1 MSDRDKRKNRS
12 TADFW
17 RACRYLYPHR
27 RIVVVSI
34 VCAFV
39 VGAAFT
45 SGLSAML
52 PILRVLIY
60 GDSVQSWMDRQ
71 IVEGRL
77 GVTLSEDNAVRL
89 VAVKPQRPADRA
101 GLKAGDELRA
111 LGPAMGQADAADLL
125 VEMPASTLLA
135 EMASRPGELRA
146 QRQDGSIVFITPEPA
161 SQLQLIGHTLAH
173 KLPLDPVWSIAVV
186 FGVLAGFA
194 IFGNIVRFFQEYL
207 GEKAAILAVEDLRRH
222 TYDHVLHMPL
232 GYFSLKGTSDVTSRL
247 VQDAGQLQ
255 EGFKAILGKAVQ
267 EPIKAAMSFGLALFF
282 SWRLTLFIV
291 IFAPVVVVL
300 IQKFGKKMRRAS
312 KKMLQSYSSV
322 LGQLEGS
329 LIGIRVV
336 KGAAAERYER
346 RRYKQVMRDVVHQQ
360 LRLSRV
366 DAASSPV
373 IESLMLV
380 MVGAI
385 MLYAAWLVLKAG
397 TLDPGH
403 FIMVMACL
411 AGMADSLRKT
421 TKVNNVLQKS
431 NAAAARIFELHAVPV
446 ERRRGARGIT
456 RSMAAGDAAQPRK
469 LPPLQREITFENV
482 TFTYPG
488 ASSPAI
494 RNIDLT
500 VKKGTSVAIVG
511 RNGSGKTTLLA
522 LLPRFYDVD
531 SGRILIDGVDVRH
544 ATLRS
549 LRRQIGIVTQDS
561 VIFPG
566 TIEQNIAYGERLP
579 DPEKF
584 PQTRADIR
592 RRVEAA
598 ARRAFAHDFIME
610 KSDGYD
616 TVLGEHGAQLSGGQK
631 QRICIARAI
640 YRETPI
646 MILDEATSQIDADS
660 EHLIQQ
666 AIEDLMHER
675 TTFVIAHRFST
686 ILSADQIVVIDRGQI
701 VGMGKHDDLLATCPV
716 YRQLYDRQIFTPGG
730 TSDALAPS
738 A

>member
-1 MSDRDKRKNRS
+1 MSNDDRKKSRS
-12 TADFW
+12 TAAFW

-27 RIVVVSI
+27 KLVATSLI
-34 VCAFV
+34 CALV
-39 VGAAFT
+39 VGVAFT

-60 GDSVQSWMDRQ
+60 GDSVQAWMDRQ
-71 IVEGRL
+71 IVEERL
-77 GVTLSEDNAVRL
+77 DVKLAEDKDAIRIIEVKKGGNAE
-89 VAVKPQRPADRA
+89 AG
-101 GLKAGDELRA
+101 GLKAGMDLAVIGEQTSAEIR
-111 LGPAMGQADAADLL
+111 PAEVLADLATT
-125 VEMPASTLLA
+125 EGSAFLLTA
-135 EMASRPGELRA
+135 REVQFDPVPWHLR
-146 QRQDGSIVFITPEPA
+146 
-161 SQLQLIGHTLAH
+161 LGHRLAH
-173 KLPLDPVWSIAVV
+173 ALPADPVASIGVV
-186 FGVLAGFA
+186 FGILASLA
-194 IFGNIVRFFQEYL
+194 IFGNIVRFFQEYY
-207 GEKAAILAVEDLRRH
+207 GEKAAILAVEDMRRH
-222 TYDHVLHMPL
+222 LYDHVLHMPL

-255 EGFKAILGKAVQ
+255 DGFKAILGKAVQ

-291 IFAPVVVVL
+291 VFGPVMVVL

-312 KKMLQSYSSV
+312 RKMLQSSASV

-336 KGAAAERYER
+336 KGAAAEPYER
-346 RRYKQVMRDVVHQQ
+346 RRYKRVMAEVVKQQ
-360 LRLSRV
+360 IKLSRT
-366 DAASSPV
+366 DAMSSPI
-373 IESLMLV
+373 IESLMLL

-411 AGMADSLRKT
+411 AGMADSLRKV
-421 TKVNNVLQKS
+421 TKVNNALQKS
-431 NAAAARIFELHAVPV
+431 NAAALRIFEMLEVPV
-446 ERRRGARGIT
+446 ERRNKPEVEE
-456 RSMAAGDAAQPRK
+456 AANLVK

-488 ASSPAI
+488 ATAPALS
-494 RNIDLT
+494 NVNLT
-500 VKKGTSVAIVG
+500 VTKGMSIAIVG

-522 LLPRFYDVD
+522 LLPRFYDAD
-531 SGRILIDGVDVRH
+531 SGRILIDGTDIRT

-566 TIEQNIAYGERLP
+566 TIAQNIAYGETLIDR
-579 DPEKF
+579 E
-584 PQTRADIR
+584 
-592 RRVEAA
+592 RVVDAA
-598 ARRAFAHDFIME
+598 KRAFAHDFITE

-640 YRETPI
+640 YRQTPI
-646 MILDEATSQIDADS
+646 MILDEATSQIDAES

-666 AIEDLMHER
+666 AIESLMHER

-686 ILSADQIVVIDRGQI
+686 ILSADQIVVIERGRI
-701 VGMGKHDDLLATCPV
+701 VGTGKHDHLIATCPI
-716 YRQLYDRQIFTPGG
+716 YRQLYERQLITTP
-730 TSDALAPS
+730 SEAIA
-738 A
+738 